1 MKKIYELASQLQSKR
16 DALDDQRDKEL
27 KALEPLKKYS
37 LRHNSDAI
45 RRAARANMRSRGI
58 VDVETQS
65 EILELLGGLTDETP
79 DVYEDRCAEVRRQY
93 RDSLTALEKGYRPL
107 FQHEVDRLRQAVE
120 RIEVEKDNDLLDA
133 KTLQDIQILSL
144 RKNAVSRE
152 VLDGFADKVKGNES
166 ALALLDEIA
175 ERSTPMDMYGR
186 HLPSHRYRNM
196 LTVEKNKKEQAQDAL
211 RQLVAGVS
219 NYLSYH
225 SDRASRVQQQHYN
238 EVHGTRI
245 DTARWKFDDMSTFL
259 HQIEVDTDSVEVLGT
274 LGD

>member
-1 MKKIYELASQLQSKR
+1 
-16 DALDDQRDKEL
+16 
-27 KALEPLKKYS
+27 
-37 LRHNSDAI
+37 
-45 RRAARANMRSRGI
+45 MRSRGI
-58 VDVETQS
+58 VDVEIQS
-65 EILELLGGLTDETP
+65 DILDLLGGLADKAP

-107 FQHEVDRLRQAVE
+107 FQHEVDRLKQAVE

-133 KTLQDIQILSL
+133 KTMQEIQLLSL

-175 ERSTPMDMYGR
+175 ERSTPMDVYGR

-225 SDRASRVQQQHYN
+225 SDRASRIQQQHYN
-238 EVHGTRI
+238 ETHGTQV
-245 DTARWKFDDMSTFL
+245 DSARWKFDDMNSFY
-259 HQIEVDTDSVEVLGT
+259 HRIEVDGDCMEVLSA
-274 LGD
+274 LEE